1 MSAKNAASI
10 PSVQNPNH
18 THVIYDNFV
27 LENKIEDFLT
37 TKLDLAQYATH
48 DDSLTQS
55 AGMTKVVNTYTA
67 TGNVEDLLMGQGNSD
82 DIEVSFDTKEY
93 VVGVTQGRFPYY
105 DEEVMTDPMVVDVG
119 LKKLADQMT
128 NDLTSKVVAELG
140 KATLI
145 EYGVTWTFDNIV
157 DAISLFNVDE
167 SEDGLFLLINPK
179 QTGAF
184 RKNLKDDLKYVEDF
198 VRTGYI
204 GSVCGVPVVATN
216 AVPENTAYLA
226 TKEAVTIFTKKGSE
240 IEQER
245 DANLR
250 LNKVYARK
258 VMVVALTDGT
268 KVVKLTTGAA
278 PAQGGS
284 GTGTGQ

>member
-1 MSAKNAASI
+1 MSAKNAANI
-10 PSVQNPNH
+10 PSVLSPNH

-48 DDSLTQS
+48 DNSLTQS
-55 AGMTKVVNTYTA
+55 AGMTKVINTYTA
-67 TGNVEDLLMGQGNSD
+67 TGNVEDLKMGEGNSD

-119 LKKLADQMT
+119 LQKLADQMV
-128 NDLTSKVVAELG
+128 NDLTAKIVGELD
-140 KATLI
+140 KATI
-145 EYGVTWTFDNIV
+145 VRYSQTFSFDNIV
-157 DAISLFNVDE
+157 DAIAAFPA
-167 SEDGLFLLINPK
+167 EDVQGLFLLVNK
-179 QTGAF
+179 AQVATL
-184 RKNLKDDLKYVEDF
+184 RKNLGTSLQYVEDF

-204 GSVCGVPVVATN
+204 GTVCGVPVIATN
-216 AVPENTAYLA
+216 AVTAGTAYLA
-226 TKEAVTIFTKKGSE
+226 NKEAVTIFTKKGSE

-258 VMVVALTDGT
+258 VMVVALTDAT
-268 KVVKLTTGAA
+268 KAIKLTTAVDPNA
-278 PAQGGS
+278 
-284 GTGTGQ
+284 